1 MKTSPSLVVGV
12 WEPSRGR
19 ALQRP
24 GYGNTST
31 RAPPVLMMT
40 RDNEAG
46 MKVIEMWREMVE
58 ERMTKHV
65 AERRLSEVRGSKA
78 WGMEF

>member
-1 MKTSPSLVVGV
+1 
-12 WEPSRGR
+12 
-19 ALQRP
+19 
-24 GYGNTST
+24 
-31 RAPPVLMMT
+31 MMT